1 MGLPWKGYNA
11 NRFADIET
19 LVEESFE
26 YSYELYD

>member
-11 NRFADIET
+11 NRFADVKA
-19 LVEESFE
+19 LAEESLE